1 MDLATFDATD
11 QPALTVGSEIELIG
25 PNIPPDEVAGWAG
38 TNGYEI
44 LTSLAT
50 RAPRRY
56 AAL

>member
-1 MDLATFDATD
+1 L
-11 QPALTVGSEIELIG
+11 ELIG
-25 PNIPPDEVAGWAG
+25 PSIPPDEVAGWAG

-50 RAPRRY
+50 RSPRIY